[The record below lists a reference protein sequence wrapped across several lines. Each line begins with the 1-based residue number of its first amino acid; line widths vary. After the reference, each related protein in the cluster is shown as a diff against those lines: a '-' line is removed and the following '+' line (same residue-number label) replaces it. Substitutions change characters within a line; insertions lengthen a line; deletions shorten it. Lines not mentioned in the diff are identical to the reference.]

1 MLLKL
6 QEKDVFITL
15 RECSE
20 GLLGK
25 CHIRRDAEHT
35 RVREKQKRNTDA
47 DLFKSCMFQVHIR
60 IAQVHLVHLQ

>member
-6 QEKDVFITL
+6 QEKDVFVTL
-15 RECSE
+15 REFSE

-35 RVREKQKRNTDA
+35 RVRETEVKHR
-47 DLFKSCMFQVHIR
+47 R
-60 IAQVHLVHLQ
+60 